1 MEWPL
6 AREGGVHVPFGALQS
21 TKDSSSIIFFELVAG
36 QRAQPLCSVIWNRTV
51 QSTVHPSRRPPLGR
65 SEFFPATYL
74 VFRQPITPVSVHR
87 HRTDSSPLDPS
98 EENGHKFH
106 RPSRNASNYAQLFD
120 AIRVRLRRCRLHA
133 DSCSSRSLVFYTN
146 SGLSRL
152 ARHRRDHNQRR
163 GQHSSE
169 SRSIRDVRLVAKR
182 TRQ

>member
-1 MEWPL
+1 MESNGPWR
-6 AREGGVHVPFGALQS
+6 ARAASTSRLVHCNLQKTRHRLFFSSWLQGSARNRFVPSFGIAL
-21 TKDSSSIIFFELVAG
+21 I
-36 QRAQPLCSVIWNRTV
+36 
-51 QSTVHPSRRPPLGR
+51 QSTVHPRRPPWPIGIFRRTQITPSPSIGIALILR
-65 SEFFPATYL
+65 RWTPRKRMATNSTDPVAMPATMHSFL
-74 VFRQPITPVSVHR
+74 M
-87 HRTDSSPLDPS
+87 PS
-98 EENGHKFH
+98 
-106 RPSRNASNYAQLFD
+106 
-120 AIRVRLRRCRLHA
+120 IRVRLRRCRLHA